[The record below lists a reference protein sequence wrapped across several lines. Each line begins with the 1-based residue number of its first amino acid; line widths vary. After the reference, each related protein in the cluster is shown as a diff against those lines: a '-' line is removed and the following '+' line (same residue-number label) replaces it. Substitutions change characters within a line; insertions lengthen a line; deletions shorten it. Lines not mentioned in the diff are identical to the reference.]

1 MLHII
6 VDKMKSRASEIPE
19 ELVHKITLMSY
30 ELNPHPVGKI
40 MMDAYKYKADVSI
53 NMIKNMGLL
62 DIDFLW
68 TTRKISILIDLDWD
82 SRECEMEWTT
92 RKIDDDVYMSEI
104 YISTCNIGLC
114 MSINIRNFRY
124 KRDSLIDVILR
135 RLADEWMDGCVW
147 GIGYRDW

>member
-19 ELVHKITLMSY
+19 ELIHKITLMSY

-62 DIDFLW
+62 DMGQVNIDELM
-68 TTRKISILIDLDWD
+68 SLVELDWD

-92 RKIDDDVYMSEI
+92 RKTDDDVYMSEI
-104 YISTCNIGLC
+104 YINTCDIGLC
-114 MSINIRNFRY
+114 MSINLRNSY

>member
-19 ELVHKITLMSY
+19 ELIHKITLMCY

-62 DIDFLW
+62 DMRSW
-68 TTRKISILIDLDWD
+68 VELDYD

-114 MSINIRNFRY
+114 MSINLRNSY

-135 RLADEWMDGCVW
+135 RLVDEWMGRLF
-147 GIGYRDW
+147 ISLF

>member
-19 ELVHKITLMSY
+19 ELIHKITLMSY

-40 MMDAYKYKADVSI
+40 MMDAYKYKADVSV

-62 DIDFLW
+62 DMDELM
-68 TTRKISILIDLDWD
+68 SLVELDWD

-92 RKIDDDVYMSEI
+92 RKTDDDVYMSEI
-104 YISTCNIGLC
+104 YINTCDIGLC
-114 MSINIRNFRY
+114 MSINIRWSY

>member
-1 MLHII
+1 VLHII
-6 VDKMKSRASEIPE
+6 VDKMKRSEIPE
-19 ELVHKITLMSY
+19 ELVHKITLMCY

-62 DIDFLW
+62 DTDELM
-68 TTRKISILIDLDWD
+68 SLVELDWD

>member
-1 MLHII
+1 
-6 VDKMKSRASEIPE
+6 MKSRASEIPE
-19 ELVHKITLMSY
+19 ELVHKITLMCY

-62 DIDFLW
+62 GMGLVNIDELM
-68 TTRKISILIDLDWD
+68 SLVELDWD

-92 RKIDDDVYMSEI
+92 REIDDDVYMSEI
-104 YISTCNIGLC
+104 YISTCNVGLC
-114 MSINIRNFRY
+114 MSMNLRNSY

-135 RLADEWMDGCVW
+135 RLVDEWMDGCVW

>member
-1 MLHII
+1 
-6 VDKMKSRASEIPE
+6 MKSRASEIPE
-19 ELVHKITLMSY
+19 ELIHKITLMSY

-62 DIDFLW
+62 DMGQVNIDELM
-68 TTRKISILIDLDWD
+68 SLVELDWD

-92 RKIDDDVYMSEI
+92 RKTDDDVYMSEI
-104 YISTCNIGLC
+104 YINTCDIGLC
-114 MSINIRNFRY
+114 MSINLRNSY